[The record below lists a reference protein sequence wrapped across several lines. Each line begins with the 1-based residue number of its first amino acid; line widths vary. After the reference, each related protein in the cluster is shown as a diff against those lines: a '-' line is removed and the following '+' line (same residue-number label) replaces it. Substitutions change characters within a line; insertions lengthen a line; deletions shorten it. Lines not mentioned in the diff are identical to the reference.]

1 MPEGVFMHKLINKY
15 NNLKKKYPNIAE
27 DMMMMFFEKMEDAAY
42 EALEEYEIEKKYGC
56 HIGTEEMY
64 EKAVDLLEWVG
75 DKGNSA
81 RWNVDDIVRLS
92 GIDFAMKEYTDYDY
106 AYVVNMLYSDYCN
119 IFTDSSYYMKM
130 AKNYLEDP
138 DYCGIASERAYNNA
152 KKRIKYDKEEQ
163 DE

>member
-1 MPEGVFMHKLINKY
+1 
-15 NNLKKKYPNIAE
+15 
-27 DMMMMFFEKMEDAAY
+27 
-42 EALEEYEIEKKYGC
+42 
-56 HIGTEEMY
+56 MY

-92 GIDFAMKEYTDYDY
+92 GIDFAKKEYTDYDY